1 MRNSTYFTLLEATLA
16 APALN
21 MQEAMIL
28 IIEKKARLT
37 KSSTDGKESHPII
50 KAHGSGIT
58 DGQ

>member
-1 MRNSTYFTLLEATLA
+1 MVNSTYFTLSVVTL
-16 APALN
+16 APALK
-21 MQEAMIL
+21 MQEAMIV
-28 IIEKKARLT
+28 IIEQKARLT